1 MPFNASKRDQ
11 RDEQAY
17 LTSILG
23 DQIGRA
29 EISRQRALTD
39 ACRFVQRTYG
49 AHHLSISDRGLR
61 LTLKSRDADGYGEA
75 GSIHATG
82 EFWIVYW
89 RATDG
94 RRFLRRGR

>member
-1 MPFNASKRDQ
+1 MAFNRTKREA

-29 EISRQRALTD
+29 EASRQRALTD

-49 AHHLSISDRGLR
+49 AQYLSISDRGLR
-61 LTLKSRDADGYGEA
+61 LTLESRDADGYGEA

-82 EFWIVYW
+82 GFWVVYW